1 MDTRNG
7 WEYNLPVEHVAGADN
22 IGLLLSKKT
31 KIMKTG
37 KQQEFTVTC
46 RKLVD
51 WGRGWNS
58 ILLKGRKTIAKL

>member
-22 IGLLLSKKT
+22 IGLLLTKKT
-31 KIMKTG
+31 KIMNTG

-46 RKLVD
+46 GKLVEWWWWWW
-51 WGRGWNS
+51 WG
-58 ILLKGRKTIAKL
+58 IQL